1 MALEQ
6 ITKNGEEGAVAPGL
20 HREVIEVD
28 ATGKTLVAADS
39 DALVVM
45 TAAAATA
52 IVLPAPVAGMQ
63 FEFTSSITATG
74 DHTITTDAA
83 TTFIGGSII
92 TAIDDT
98 ASKSFK
104 GDGTSNTVVTLNGTT
119 TGGEIGGLIRF
130 RAISSTVW
138 MVDGSVNASG
148 VIITPFG

>member
-1 MALEQ
+1 MSQRQ
-6 ITKNGEEGAVAPGL
+6 IQDNGPDGCIAPGL
-20 HREVIEVD
+20 HREIINVD

-39 DALVVM
+39 GALVVM

-52 IVLPAPVAGMQ
+52 IVLPAPVVGMQ
-63 FEFTSSITATG
+63 FEFTSAITATG

-92 TAIDDT
+92 TAIEDT

-104 GDGTSNTVVTLNGTT
+104 GDGTSDTVVTLNGTT